1 VDPSWQ
7 NAQMAST
14 DIEVIN
20 LSQAVVRRIFWI
32 LALAIFT
39 AMVGVGIIV
48 PLLPIYAEELGASGL
63 WIGLIFSGF
72 SLSRSVFSPLVGRL
86 SDFWGR
92 KTFIATG
99 LFLYWLISLGYLLC
113 NSVGDL
119 VLVRIVQG
127 CSGAMIIPLAMA
139 HIGDI
144 APEKQEG
151 QYLGS
156 FSVSLFAGFGFGPL
170 LGGLIMYR
178 FGIEAN
184 FYLMSLLCFLAF
196 LVVILFLPN
205 MKRDKRPRETRLPGY
220 QNLLKSPVSLGLFL
234 FRFSNAFA
242 RGTLIA
248 FLPLIAYSHSFMNT
262 AQIGIVISVNIL
274 LVSILQIPF
283 GRLADRWNRLRLV
296 LVGSSGFSLLMS
308 FLPICR
314 GFWQV
319 LFVNLVMGVSGG
331 LAIPA
336 ASAIAV
342 DEGRRFGMGS
352 SMGFLNLGMSLGL
365 TAGPILAGKISDLAG
380 LSYAF
385 YLATLVGL
393 AGSIGFASLA
403 RKG

>member
-1 VDPSWQ
+1 
-7 NAQMAST
+7 
-14 DIEVIN
+14 
-20 LSQAVVRRIFWI
+20 
-32 LALAIFT
+32 
-39 AMVGVGIIV
+39 
-48 PLLPIYAEELGASGL
+48 
-63 WIGLIFSGF
+63 
-72 SLSRSVFSPLVGRL
+72 VFSPLVGRL

-205 MKRDKRPRETRLPGY
+205 MKRDKRHRFPATDCLQPLLHEHCPNRYRYIREYSAGIYTPDPLWSVGGSLEPSEARPGG
-220 QNLLKSPVSLGLFL
+220 QLRIFPVDVFSANLSGVLASPLCKPGHGGE
-234 FRFSNAFA
+234 
-242 RGTLIA
+242 RGACDT
-248 FLPLIAYSHSFMNT
+248 
-262 AQIGIVISVNIL
+262 
-274 LVSILQIPF
+274 
-283 GRLADRWNRLRLV
+283 GRL
-296 LVGSSGFSLLMS
+296 GYS
-308 FLPICR
+308 CR
-314 GFWQV
+314 
-319 LFVNLVMGVSGG
+319 
-331 LAIPA
+331 
-336 ASAIAV
+336 
-342 DEGRRFGMGS
+342 
-352 SMGFLNLGMSLGL
+352 
-365 TAGPILAGKISDLAG
+365 
-380 LSYAF
+380 
-385 YLATLVGL
+385 
-393 AGSIGFASLA
+393 
-403 RKG
+403 